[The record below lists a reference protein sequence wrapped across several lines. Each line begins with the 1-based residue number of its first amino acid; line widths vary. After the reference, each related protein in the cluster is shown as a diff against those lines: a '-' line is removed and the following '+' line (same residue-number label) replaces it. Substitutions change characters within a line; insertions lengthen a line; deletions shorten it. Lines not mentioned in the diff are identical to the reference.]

1 MMGRWGRIGKQ
12 LLDDFKEKRG
22 HWKLKEEALDIT
34 RTHFG
39 RGYGPVTRQT
49 EWMNEWTDFLVEEL
63 ETLQN
68 YQTDS
73 QVSILALAFAN
84 DLILLADN
92 HHDGQN
98 LLAHMKSHLTK

>member
-1 MMGRWGRIGKQ
+1 M
-12 LLDDFKEKRG
+12 
-22 HWKLKEEALDIT
+22 
-34 RTHFG
+34 
-39 RGYGPVTRQT
+39 
-49 EWMNEWTDFLVEEL
+49 DFLVEEL

-84 DLILLADN
+84 DLIILLADN

-98 LLAHMKSHLTK
+98 LLAHKKSHLTKLGMKIAANKCTSFHINGRCFCGTQQPVFNHCSPCENITFTTSN